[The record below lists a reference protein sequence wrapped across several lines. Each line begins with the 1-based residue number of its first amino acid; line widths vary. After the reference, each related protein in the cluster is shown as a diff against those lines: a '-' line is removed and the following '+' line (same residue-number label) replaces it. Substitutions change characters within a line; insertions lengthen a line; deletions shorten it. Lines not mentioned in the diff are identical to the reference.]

1 MKYKLVKMFMCVR
14 YACYRETRYSVPH
27 PWQTATISVWIRRC
41 WAAKRR
47 RFLQTEHTFFCNVP
61 VSIFVFA
68 TNNLRVD
75 QDQPCGLLFKCIIV
89 VVFSDAIVLL
99 SILIKYSV
107 SVKHC
112 IEINILKLMF
122 PFFTWKFYFNCTL
135 IDICDTR
142 VQKIFTNN
150 KRLKIITN

>member
-1 MKYKLVKMFMCVR
+1 MCVR

-27 PWQTATISVWIRRC
+27 PWQTAMISVGVRRY

-61 VSIFVFA
+61 VSIFVFV

-99 SILIKYSV
+99 SIVIKYSML
-107 SVKHC
+107 VKHC

-122 PFFTWKFYFNCTL
+122 PFFSWKLYFNCTL
-135 IDICDTR
+135 IDPCAIR

-150 KRLKIITN
+150 KLLKIITN